1 MYIRGKLLTYEYK
14 CSKCEHQWEAQQKIS
29 EKPLKKC
36 PECEDEESAVRL
48 VSGGQGFVLKGQ
60 GWFNSGGY

>member
-1 MYIRGKLLTYEYK
+1 MTYEYK
-14 CSKCEHQWEAQQKIS
+14 CTECGHKWEEQQKIS
-29 EKPLKKC
+29 DDPLTKC
-36 PECEDEESAVRL
+36 PECEEESAVRL